1 MSGVSAWNFT
11 GQAGMAYQ
19 HGLIAILMY
28 LGNAATFLLGYW
40 VFAARWRRAR
50 ISTVMEYLVE
60 RFDERTRQAFSWTTI
75 VFQFFIGASQLYGL
89 ALFVGPACGWPLG
102 TTILGSGAVILA
114 YCVIGG
120 LWAVVITDFL
130 QAAILVPFTIVMA
143 VGALRM
149 MGGLSGLV

>member
-1 MSGVSAWNFT
+1 
-11 GQAGMAYQ
+11 MAYQ
-19 HGLIAILMY
+19 HGLIGILMY

-89 ALFVGPACGWPLG
+89 ALFVAPACGFALG
-102 TTILGSGAVILA
+102 PTILGSGAVKSARDRKSTRLNSSHT
-114 YCVIGG
+114 VISY
-120 LWAVVITDFL
+120 AVFCL
-130 QAAILVPFTIVMA
+130 QKKIDISII
-143 VGALRM
+143 RH
-149 MGGLSGLV
+149 